1 MFESEYWRQ
10 IYANLD
16 RMPSSQDNFF
26 LSVWEKGRLR
36 FEGGENSV
44 DEVDRHS
51 AQLICAAQIQR
62 KSLLIILPDEVPHRI
77 PLVFATALLKQAF
90 DTLHIQSRPVVYFGA
105 TASIRNALSQTYCG
119 DFCLKELFTQ
129 TDLKRNTNTN
139 LPTPDLQNRLPH
151 VIFSNTPTN
160 PNQIVASYRPA
171 WCFVDLGNG
180 ERLKWFPSC
189 LEALQQA
196 HIPVIACIQNPLS
209 DAIQQC
215 QEAGWQIFRWPY
227 LTYSEKKST
236 IVQPVV
242 IEGETVDEYAKQY
255 LQVYRSLFDQSN
267 KIKDKFASDALR
279 IIRQY
284 AQNLEQLNTPYDFYE
299 AESSQFWGIYSLSDS
314 EKTAQCFVENLQSE
328 RPSLGQ
334 SLYAT
339 CEKLNR
345 LHQRL
350 QSGEEPPLWDTLCN
364 LCVSSELEKNC
375 ARLLVFPSEARKA
388 LFALALLAYHNISPD
403 DLASINV
410 WLISLKQFNQWQ
422 RMREHGEAYIDDVP
436 KALVGKLWAPLLVG
450 APYHSARYAP
460 LLRCE
465 KLDALIYPH
474 QVRLFS
480 FCIDKCNQS
489 LHIEHPDNLQ
499 VLSMLAQRPLVKNG
513 NSTSPRVKV
522 TPHKKIKVE
531 KTKKGASPKVPEI
544 FHIPKR
550 VDEMAW
556 LMKTDD
562 DFVDESVLIAEST
575 KEMRPTVSKE
585 TMSIERA
592 IQVTFCEG
600 LQVLFPLNATIQVVL
615 QTPQKRKLDERSI
628 RSLRV
633 GDTVM
638 FIQGQQRQNLYELI
652 VSRIHA
658 HPSIALYLNLIQK
671 WQDEVIQCAK
681 MSRLTPEEILS
692 RMRQRGSQL
701 QTPQA
706 IRFWLDRGVMG
717 PRDQEDLGRIADI
730 LDMSFVKQ
738 YKSQIVRATSR
749 LRGIHR
755 GLALKLN
762 SWLQQG
768 AVEATPEQ
776 MNELIDPDLGIA
788 FNDFQDAL
796 RLLTV
801 KEIEQVEGLF
811 LTSDLGQLSEEMNY
825 G

>member
-1 MFESEYWRQ
+1 M
-10 IYANLD
+10 
-16 RMPSSQDNFF
+16 SSSRDNFF
-26 LSVWEKGRLR
+26 RAIWEKERLR
-36 FEGGENSV
+36 FKGGKNSV

-62 KSLLIILPDEVPHRI
+62 QSLLIVLPDEAPHRI

-90 DTLHIQSRPVVYFGA
+90 DDINIQSHPVVYFGA
-105 TASIRNALSQTYCG
+105 TASIRDSLSQTYCG
-119 DFCLKELFTQ
+119 NFCLKELFTQ

-139 LPTPDLQNRLPH
+139 LPTPDLQNHLPH
-151 VIFSNTPTN
+151 IIFSNTPTN
-160 PNQIVASYRPA
+160 PDQIVASYRPA

-227 LTYSEKKST
+227 PTYSQTDKKST
-236 IVQPVV
+236 IVHPVV
-242 IEGETVDEYAKQY
+242 IEGETVDGYTEQY
-255 LQVYRSLFDQSN
+255 LQVYRSLFHLSK

-279 IIRQY
+279 VIRQY

-299 AESSQFWGIYSLSDS
+299 AESSQFWGVYSLLDS
-314 EKTAQCFVENLQSE
+314 QKTASCFVENLQSE

-334 SLYAT
+334 SLYDA
-339 CEKLNR
+339 CEKLDR
-345 LHQRL
+345 LHQRF

-364 LCVSSELEKNC
+364 LCVSKLKKNC
-375 ARLLVFPSEARKA
+375 VRLLVFPSEARKT
-388 LFALALLAYHNISPD
+388 LFALALLAYHDISPD

-422 RMREHGEAYIDDVP
+422 RMREHYEHGKAYIDDAP
-436 KALVGKLWAPLLVG
+436 KALVDKLWTPLLVG
-450 APYHSARYAP
+450 VPYHSARYAP

-465 KLDALIYPH
+465 KLDALLHPH

-489 LHIEHPDNLQ
+489 LHTEHPDNLQ
-499 VLSMLAQRPLVKNG
+499 VLSVLAQQPVLKNC
-513 NSTSPRVKV
+513 NPTSSRVEV
-522 TPHKKIKVE
+522 APHKKIKVE
-531 KTKKGASPKVPEI
+531 KIKKGASPKVPEI
-544 FHIPKR
+544 FHVPKR

-556 LMKTDD
+556 LMKTND
-562 DFVDESVLIAEST
+562 DFVDESVLIDEPTTEIKT
-575 KEMRPTVSKE
+575 KVIKE
-585 TMSIERA
+585 TISVERV
-592 IQVTFCEG
+592 IRVTFCEG
-600 LQVLFPLNATIQVVL
+600 LQVLLPLNATIQVVL
-615 QTPQKRKLDERSI
+615 QTTQKRKLDERSI

-633 GDTVM
+633 GDTVL

-652 VSRIHA
+652 VSRVHA
-658 HPSIALYLNLIQK
+658 HPSFALYLNLIQK
-671 WQDEVIQCAK
+671 WQDEVVQGAK
-681 MSRLTPEEILS
+681 MSGLTPEEILS

-701 QTPQA
+701 QTQQA
-706 IRFWLDRGVMG
+706 IRLWLDRGVMG
-717 PRDQEDLGRIADI
+717 PSDPKDLGRIADV

-738 YKSQIVRATSR
+738 YQSQIVRAASR

-755 GLALKLN
+755 GLARKLN
-762 SWLQQG
+762 SWLQRG